1 MKKLFALVLC
11 AGLCAGAGRAQ
22 TDTNLVVITQQPYSQ
37 IVYQGASVEL
47 LVKAQGAAPLGYQWA
62 VNGTNIAGANAA
74 QLLFSAISTNDTGNY
89 TVTVSNSYNRVVSAT
104 AKLTVAPL
112 DPTNLV
118 SIIGQPPSLAVY
130 AGSPVLL
137 QVGVS
142 GTAPFNYQWIKD
154 GTNYLSG
161 ANAAQLY
168 FPAATTNE
176 SGVYTVTVT
185 NSYNGLVSQPATL
198 TVLPLTARKLR
209 LAGYEMPATN
219 RVVVPLQLT
228 ALGDE
233 NTVAFTLTFDPAVL
247 TNAAAV
253 ALVDLADTNEVVAP
267 AGAVVGTNRVQLTVN
282 TNQVPQGLLGLQ
294 LALPAGWQFT
304 ATTNRL
310 IDVSFDLLP
319 GMVPYQARLGLT
331 NAPVPIQAVDVAGT
345 NQPLNTMLLPV
356 LLSATNAPAL
366 DPTLGLFLQKITLAN
381 PSNTN
386 LVGGGVVVTGL
397 GDDSLGHPIVVTNA
411 TFNDSVDGV
420 FLATGAVAPGAT
432 VDFTVEFYV
441 SDRTTL
447 PTPVYAPAATF
458 FYPPFTILYSIRIKA
473 ENFAFSPLHPMV
485 EFMTQTNYN
494 YYVQYVDDLSL
505 TNGWQTSL
513 PVVPGTGGR
522 VRWYDTGPPR
532 TSPGNTNRFYRV
544 IEYP

>member
-11 AGLCAGAGRAQ
+11 AGLFPGAGRAQ
-22 TDTNLVVITQQPYSQ
+22 TDTNLAVITQQPYSQ
-37 IVYQGASVEL
+37 LVYQGASVEL
-47 LVKAQGAAPLGYQWA
+47 LVKAQGASPLGYQWA

-89 TVTVSNSYNRVVSAT
+89 TVTVSNSYNRVVSGTAT
-104 AKLTVAPL
+104 LTVAPL

-118 SIIGQPPSLAVY
+118 AIIEQPPSMVVY
-130 AGSPVLL
+130 AGTPVSL
-137 QVGVS
+137 QIGVN

-154 GTNYLSG
+154 GTNYLGG

-168 FPAATTNE
+168 FSAVTTND

-219 RVVVPLQLT
+219 RVVVPLQLA
-228 ALGDE
+228 ALGNE

-247 TNAAAV
+247 TNAAATSP
-253 ALVDLADTNEVVAP
+253 VDLADTNVVVAP

-282 TNQVPQGLLGLQ
+282 TNQVFQGLLGLQ
-294 LALPAGWQFT
+294 LALPAGWQFA

-310 IDVSFDLLP
+310 VEVSFDLLP

-331 NAPVPIQAVDVAGT
+331 NAPVPVQALDVAGT
-345 NQPLNTMLLPV
+345 NQPLNTVLLPV
-356 LLSATNAPAL
+356 LLSAANVPAL
-366 DPTLGLFLQKITLAN
+366 DPTLGLFLQTITLAN

-386 LVGGGVVVTGL
+386 LTGGGVVVTGL
-397 GDDSLGHPIVVTNA
+397 GNDSLGHPIVVTNA
-411 TFNDSVDGV
+411 TFNDTVNGV

-447 PTPVYAPAATF
+447 PTPVYTPAATF
-458 FYPPFTILYSIRIKA
+458 YYPPFTILYSIRIRA
-473 ENFAFSPLHPMV
+473 ENFDFSPLHPMV

-494 YYVQYVDDLSL
+494 YYVQYVDDLGL